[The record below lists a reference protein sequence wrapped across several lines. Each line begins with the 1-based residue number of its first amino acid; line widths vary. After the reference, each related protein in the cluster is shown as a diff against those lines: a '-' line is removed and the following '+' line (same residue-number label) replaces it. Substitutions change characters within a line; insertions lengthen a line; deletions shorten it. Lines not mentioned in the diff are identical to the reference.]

1 LLNPSEAV
9 REASICKQLALV
21 EAFQP
26 RDFVPVWW
34 GKNAHTMTIISTLE
48 GALFDRAPAVEYR
61 RVWLETPDGDNIA
74 VDFLVSFF

>member
-1 LLNPSEAV
+1 
-9 REASICKQLALV
+9 
-21 EAFQP
+21 
-26 RDFVPVWW
+26 
-34 GKNAHTMTIISTLE
+34 MTIISTLE